1 LYPQKRAKKQ
11 RSARTQ
17 LTSPHSQPTDFGA
30 LVLKKQALMPISNMS
45 GTPGAVGT
53 EQKIESLEA
62 IENLGRKAISR
73 GIRNAQRFDHAPT

>member
-1 LYPQKRAKKQ
+1 
-11 RSARTQ
+11 
-17 LTSPHSQPTDFGA
+17 
-30 LVLKKQALMPISNMS
+30 MPISNMS